1 MYILFGIL
9 VLGILF
15 VVHEGGHFLAA
26 KLFDIQ
32 VNEFSIGI
40 GPLIWQHQ
48 GAETKFSL
56 RPIPVMAYCAMEGEG
71 NLDSAN
77 PRAFPS
83 AAPWKRFVVMAAGPC
98 FNFLAGLL
106 VVLLLYSG
114 VSVYATPTITGF
126 AEGCPAHGETMLL
139 EGDTILAINGK
150 SILVYNEIP
159 TLLNLDKDGT
169 VDLVVRREGE
179 RVTLHDV
186 PLALREYESD
196 GKKSLRYG
204 LDFALEEVGLP
215 GRLRYGFFYTVDF
228 GRMTLW
234 GLQML
239 FNGQVGVK
247 DMQGP
252 VGLVSTMN
260 DVGKEAPSLLDG
272 LLNVV
277 YLGAFISV
285 NLGMMNL
292 MPFPGLDGG
301 QIVLLVF
308 NTLAKKLLGRSLPE
322 KAVQAFTLT
331 GLALLL
337 GLAVFVAYQ
346 DIFRL
351 IQR

>member
-1 MYILFGIL
+1 
-9 VLGILF
+9 
-15 VVHEGGHFLAA
+15 
-26 KLFDIQ
+26 
-32 VNEFSIGI
+32 
-40 GPLIWQHQ
+40 
-48 GAETKFSL
+48 
-56 RPIPVMAYCAMEGEG
+56 
-71 NLDSAN
+71 
-77 PRAFPS
+77 
-83 AAPWKRFVVMAAGPC
+83 
-98 FNFLAGLL
+98 
-106 VVLLLYSG
+106 
-114 VSVYATPTITGF
+114 
-126 AEGCPAHGETMLL
+126 
-139 EGDTILAINGK
+139 
-150 SILVYNEIP
+150 
-159 TLLNLDKDGT
+159 
-169 VDLVVRREGE
+169 
-179 RVTLHDV
+179 
-186 PLALREYESD
+186 
-196 GKKSLRYG
+196 
-204 LDFALEEVGLP
+204 
-215 GRLRYGFFYTVDF
+215 
-228 GRMTLW
+228 MTLW

-272 LLNVV
+272 VLNVV

-308 NTLAKKLLGRSLPE
+308 NTLAKKILGRSLPE
-322 KAVQAFTLT
+322 KAVQVFTLT